1 MTVLVRVEQAAKQL
15 GISRTVAFRLVHD
28 GELHSVK
35 IGRARRVPQEAIDAY
50 VAKLLAAQQLLAG
63 DVGRVGGAA

>member
-15 GISRTVAFRLVHD
+15 GISRTVAFRLVAE
-28 GELHSVK
+28 GALVSVK

-50 VAKLLAAQQLLAG
+50 VAGLLAAQHQGGG
-63 DVGRVGGAA
+63 DGTLGGAA